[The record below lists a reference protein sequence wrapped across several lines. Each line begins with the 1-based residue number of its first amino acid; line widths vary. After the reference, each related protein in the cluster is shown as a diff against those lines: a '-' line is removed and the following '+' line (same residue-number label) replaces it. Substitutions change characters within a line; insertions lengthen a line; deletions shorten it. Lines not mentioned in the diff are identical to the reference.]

1 MVNTSVTLRKS
12 LAAAKKVTN
21 QLAYRSLVIASSI
34 AVNFYNACSFAKN
47 NFPLCIACNRGGVVA
62 FIGEGQVGSFTE
74 DKLLGDRDLDLIVQV
89 CWSEKELF
97 DARLQFFGKY
107 LKTIAS

>member
-21 QLAYRSLVIASSI
+21 QLAYSSLVIASII
-34 AVNFYNACSFAKN
+34 AVNFYNACSFVKN
-47 NFPLCIACNRGGVVA
+47 NFPLCIACIVA
-62 FIGEGQVGSFTE
+62 FIGEGRVGSFTE
-74 DKLLGDRDLDLIVQV
+74 DKLLRDRDLDSIVEV

-97 DARLQFFGKY
+97 DARLQFFGKH